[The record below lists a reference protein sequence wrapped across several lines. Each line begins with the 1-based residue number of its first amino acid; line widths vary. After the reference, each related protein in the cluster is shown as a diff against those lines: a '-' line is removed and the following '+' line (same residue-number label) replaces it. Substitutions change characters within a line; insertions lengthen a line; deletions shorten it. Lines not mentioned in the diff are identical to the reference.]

1 MANALAKTAIAETD
15 RIHKATINI
24 ESIEQIRCTPYVRRN
39 NVYSVKIR
47 SVFFSKMDSLP
58 SASKEGV
65 DPSTATKILLI
76 IISVIVGNC

>member
-1 MANALAKTAIAETD
+1 MLDEIACIALRSA
-15 RIHKATINI
+15 
-24 ESIEQIRCTPYVRRN
+24 PY
-39 NVYSVKIR
+39 
-47 SVFFSKMDSLP
+47 FFSKMDSLP